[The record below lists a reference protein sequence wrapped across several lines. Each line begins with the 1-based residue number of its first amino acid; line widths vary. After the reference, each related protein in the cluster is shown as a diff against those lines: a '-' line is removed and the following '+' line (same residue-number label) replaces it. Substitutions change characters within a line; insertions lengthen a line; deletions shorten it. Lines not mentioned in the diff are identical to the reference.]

1 MIPETK
7 GRPGIV
13 MKKETEKQEDDQMY
27 NFDEVIDRKGT
38 HAVKVE
44 RLPKGA
50 DKDSLSLWI
59 ADMDFACAEPILK
72 ALHERIDRKI
82 FGYTMYEADESE
94 TF

>member
-1 MIPETK
+1 
-7 GRPGIV
+7 
-13 MKKETEKQEDDQMY
+13 MKY

-72 ALHERIDRKI
+72 ALHERIDQENLRI
-82 FGYTMYEADESE
+82 HHVRCGRVHGCGDRLDEKALRLE
-94 TF
+94 